1 MYETLSS
8 ILIDDLH
15 LNASAV
21 RPDASCADAGLDQLA
36 MVELRM
42 VLQERLNMDVNDDE
56 LMATKRVADIVRLLE
71 EHANSATARTLY

>member
-15 LNASAV
+15 LHASAV
-21 RPDASCADAGLDQLA
+21 HPDASCEDAGLDRLA

-56 LMATKRVADIVRLLE
+56 LMATKRVADIMRLLE
-71 EHANSATARTLY
+71 EHANSATGQTLR